1 MKLTTIHYS
10 LTTNLIFIGGF
21 RMQKVTVVIP
31 TYWTWPTDIKS
42 KSESF
47 IFDHPTPLDLD
58 GTLARTLESFIKIN
72 YPDFDILVITTF
84 TNVKIAEKVE
94 KRVQGIIDKFKDK
107 FEIKHFSYSKLKIL
121 RERLFELGHYKILQE
136 INLEN
141 YNNIRNLQLIVS
153 YINNSDV
160 VVGID
165 DDEVINDSN
174 YLYEA
179 AEYVGKEYKGD
190 FIAGVAGYYLDR
202 EGSHRLKVEGQEELE
217 NLFDK
222 KSYLMDLTYDR
233 LDHTGGRLVK
243 TPVVF
248 GGNMVFP
255 RTTIERISFDP
266 YNTRGE
272 DIDYLI
278 NAKMEGLNFFLDKE
292 LNITHL
298 QPDYKN
304 TYSRVIIS
312 QLKQD
317 ILRFIYEKEKLMQV
331 KKYDDLNNVDIEE
344 LMPYPGSFFEDKVF
358 SDAEEKL
365 AKVLSDKNIAETEP
379 EKEAR
384 EFINYAK
391 ERAKKL
397 VPEYFKFRLLWKD
410 MIKDI
415 KNDKKLREAII

>member
-1 MKLTTIHYS
+1 
-10 LTTNLIFIGGF
+10 
-21 RMQKVTVVIP
+21 MQKVTVVIP

-42 KSESF
+42 KKESF

-58 GTLARTLESFIKIN
+58 GTLARTLESFRKIN
-72 YPDFDILVITTF
+72 YPNFNILVITAS
-84 TNVKIAEKVE
+84 TNVEIEGRVE

-107 FEIKHFSYSKLKIL
+107 FEIKHFSYSKLQIL

-136 INLEN
+136 IDLEN

-174 YLYEA
+174 YLYKA

-202 EGSHRLKVEGQEELE
+202 EGNHRLKVEGQ
-217 NLFDK
+217 
-222 KSYLMDLTYDR
+222 
-233 LDHTGGRLVK
+233 
-243 TPVVF
+243 
-248 GGNMVFP
+248 
-255 RTTIERISFDP
+255 
-266 YNTRGE
+266 
-272 DIDYLI
+272 
-278 NAKMEGLNFFLDKE
+278 
-292 LNITHL
+292 
-298 QPDYKN
+298 
-304 TYSRVIIS
+304 
-312 QLKQD
+312 
-317 ILRFIYEKEKLMQV
+317 
-331 KKYDDLNNVDIEE
+331 KKYDDLNNIDIEE

-358 SDAEEKL
+358 SDAEKKL

-391 ERAKKL
+391 ERAKRL

-415 KNDKKLREAII
+415 KNDQKLREAII

>member
-1 MKLTTIHYS
+1 
-10 LTTNLIFIGGF
+10 
-21 RMQKVTVVIP
+21 MQKVTVVIP
-31 TYWTWPTDIKS
+31 TYWTWPKDIKDKEE
-42 KSESF
+42 KS
-47 IFDHPTPLDLD
+47 IFDHPTPLNLD
-58 GTLARTLESFIKIN
+58 GTLARTLESFKKID
-72 YPDFDILVITTF
+72 YPDFDILVIAAS
-84 TNVKIAEKVE
+84 TNVEIAEKVE

-174 YLYEA
+174 YLYKA
-179 AEYVGKEYKGD
+179 AKYVGKEYKGD

-202 EGSHRLKVEGQEELE
+202 EGSHRLKVGGQEKLE

-233 LDHTGGRLVK
+233 LDHTEGCLVK

-304 TYSRVIIS
+304 AHAHNRINIS

-317 ILRFIYEKEKLMQV
+317 ILRFIYEKEKIEQV
-331 KKYDDLNNVDIEE
+331 KKYNNLNNIDIEE

-358 SDAEEKL
+358 SDSEEKL
-365 AKVLSDKNIAETEP
+365 AKALSDKNIAEIEP
-379 EKEAR
+379 GKEAR
-384 EFINYAK
+384 DFINYAK
-391 ERAKKL
+391 KRAKKL

-415 KNDKKLREAII
+415 KDDQKLREVIL

>member
-1 MKLTTIHYS
+1 MK
-10 LTTNLIFIGGF
+10 
-21 RMQKVTVVIP
+21 KVTVVIP
-31 TYWTWPTDIKS
+31 TYWTWPKDIKDKGE
-42 KSESF
+42 KSV
-47 IFDHPTPLDLD
+47 FDHPTPLDLD
-58 GTLARTLESFIKIN
+58 GTLTRALESFKKIN
-72 YPDFDILVITTF
+72 YPDFDILVITAS
-84 TNVKIAEKVE
+84 TNMEIAEKVE
-94 KRVQGIIDKFKDK
+94 ERVQGIIDKFKDK

-222 KSYLMDLTYDR
+222 KSYLMNLTYGR
-233 LDHTGGRLVK
+233 LDHTEGRLVK

-384 EFINYAK
+384 DFINYAK

>member
-1 MKLTTIHYS
+1 
-10 LTTNLIFIGGF
+10 
-21 RMQKVTVVIP
+21 MQKVTVVIP
-31 TYWTWPTDIKS
+31 SYWTWSTDIKG
-42 KSESF
+42 KRESF

-58 GTLARTLESFIKIN
+58 GTLARTLESFRKIN
-72 YPDFDILVITTF
+72 YPNFNILVITAS
-84 TNVKIAEKVE
+84 TNVEIAEKVE

-107 FEIKHFSYSKLKIL
+107 FGIKHFSYSKLKVL

-136 INLEN
+136 IDLEN

-174 YLYEA
+174 YLYKA
-179 AEYVGKEYKGD
+179 AEYVGKEYKGG
-190 FIAGVAGYYLDR
+190 FVAGVAGYYLDK
-202 EGSHRLKVEGQEELE
+202 EGSHRLKVEGQEEIE

-233 LDHTGGRLVK
+233 LDHTEGRLVK

-304 TYSRVIIS
+304 TPNGVNIP

-331 KKYDDLNNVDIEE
+331 KKYDDLNNIDIEE

-358 SDAEEKL
+358 SDAEKKL
-365 AKVLSDKNIAETEP
+365 AKVLYDKNIAETEP

-384 EFINYAK
+384 DFINYAK

-415 KNDKKLREAII
+415 KDNRKLREAII

>member
-1 MKLTTIHYS
+1 
-10 LTTNLIFIGGF
+10 
-21 RMQKVTVVIP
+21 MQKVTVVIP
-31 TYWTWPTDIKS
+31 TYWTWPKDIKDKEE
-42 KSESF
+42 KS
-47 IFDHPTPLDLD
+47 IFDHPTPLDLE
-58 GTLARTLESFIKIN
+58 GTLNRTLESFRKIN
-72 YPDFDILVITTF
+72 YPNFNILVITAS
-84 TNVKIAEKVE
+84 TNMEIAEKVE
-94 KRVQGIIDKFKDK
+94 KRVQEIIDKFKDK

-174 YLYEA
+174 YLYRA

-202 EGSHRLKVEGQEELE
+202 EGNHRLKVEGQEELE

-233 LDHTGGRLVK
+233 LDHTEGRLVK
-243 TPVVF
+243 TPLVF

-278 NAKMEGLNFFLDKE
+278 NAKMEGLNFFLDKK

-304 TYSRVIIS
+304 AHNRINIS

-317 ILRFIYEKEKLMQV
+317 ILRFIYEKEKLIQV
-331 KKYDDLNNVDIEE
+331 KKYDDLNNIDIEE

-365 AKVLSDKNIAETEP
+365 AKALSDKNIAEIEP

-384 EFINYAK
+384 DFINYAQ

-415 KNDKKLREAII
+415 KNDQKLREIIK

>member
-1 MKLTTIHYS
+1 MVNKH
-10 LTTNLIFIGGF
+10 IFIGGF

-31 TYWTWPTDIKS
+31 TYWTWPKDIKDKGE
-42 KSESF
+42 KS

-58 GTLARTLESFIKIN
+58 GTLTRTLESFKKIN
-72 YPDFDILVITTF
+72 YPDFDILVITAS

-136 INLEN
+136 IDLEN
-141 YNNIRNLQLIVS
+141 YNNIRNLQLIVP
-153 YINNSDV
+153 YVNNSDV

-174 YLYEA
+174 YLYKA

-190 FIAGVAGYYLDR
+190 FVAGVAGYYLDR

-233 LDHTGGRLVK
+233 LDHTEGRLLK

-304 TYSRVIIS
+304 THNGVNIT

-317 ILRFIYEKEKLMQV
+317 ILRFIYEKEKIKQV
-331 KKYDDLNNVDIEE
+331 KKYNNLNNIDIEK

-358 SDAEEKL
+358 SDAEKKFT
-365 AKVLSDKNIAETEP
+365 KVLSDKNIAETEP

-384 EFINYAK
+384 DFVNYAK

-410 MIKDI
+410 MIRDI
-415 KNDKKLREAII
+415 KVDQKRSRII

>member
-1 MKLTTIHYS
+1 
-10 LTTNLIFIGGF
+10 
-21 RMQKVTVVIP
+21 MQKVTVVIP
-31 TYWTWPTDIKS
+31 TYWTWPTDIKG
-42 KSESF
+42 KRESF

-58 GTLARTLESFIKIN
+58 GTLARTLESFTKVN
-72 YPDFDILVITTF
+72 YPDFDILVITVS
-84 TNVKIAEKVE
+84 TNAEIAGRVE
-94 KRVQGIIDKFKDK
+94 KRVQAIIDKFKDK

-136 INLEN
+136 IDLEN
-141 YNNIRNLQLIVS
+141 YNNIRNLQLIVP

-174 YLYEA
+174 YLHKA

-233 LDHTGGRLVK
+233 LDHTEGRLVK

-255 RTTIERISFDP
+255 RTTIEKISFDP

-298 QPDYKN
+298 QPVYKN
-304 TYSRVIIS
+304 THNGVNIT

-317 ILRFIYEKEKLMQV
+317 ILRFIYEKEKIEQV
-331 KKYDDLNNVDIEE
+331 KKYNNLNNIDIEE

-365 AKVLSDKNIAETEP
+365 AKVLSDKNLAETEP

-384 EFINYAK
+384 EYINYAK
-391 ERAKKL
+391 ERAKRL

-415 KNDKKLREAII
+415 KDDRKRSRII